1 MSKFTIRDTGVFRT
15 DELVILN
22 EKGIAIVQ
30 SVADGNGLHDNQG
43 VLEIIDYIAALEARL
58 QEAEAI
64 IKPFA
69 NDDFSRELS
78 GNFEGDLS
86 PVFQRVQAMLTLG
99 DFRRARSFLND
110 K

>member
-1 MSKFTIRDTGVFRT
+1 MSKFTIHDTGVFRT
-15 DELVILN
+15 DEFVILN
-22 EKGIAIVQ
+22 EKGVAVVQ
-30 SVADGNGLHDNQG
+30 SIADENGLHDNQG

-99 DFRRARSFLND
+99 DFRRARAFLND